1 MTDSSSDDR
10 LLKLVSRVSGDTY
23 LKVEEDLGAGFVR
36 LKTAEAERRQAK
48 HDIRRVEDIVIELLR
63 NARDAH
69 ADNIYLATTRSDD
82 IRTLVVIDDGDGIPE
97 ELHERIFDARV
108 TSKLDS
114 MVMDRWGVHGRGM
127 ALFSVRMNAVS
138 AEVMDSAPG
147 AGTAIRVLADCNT
160 VPERKDQSSY
170 PVIERG
176 DDDGGY
182 RIASGPHNIIRT
194 VLEFALE
201 EASPTVY
208 LGSPSEICA
217 ALIERGSGY
226 RPHKEPAFSAE
237 GHRPKLVLGPA
248 NAADAVELA
257 RIASNLGLELSERT
271 AYRVLRGDI
280 APAIP
285 LLEAIETLLDDDVDK
300 EREHEG
306 ASSFD
311 PFKDRRGL
319 KIAADDLETF
329 SEALQ
334 KAFATIA
341 GNYYLSLQDKP
352 SIKVGK
358 DHITVRFDIEK
369 ES

>member
-1 MTDSSSDDR
+1 MASEEGSNLVDFVVSMGGEKSLRVEENFGDGFV
-10 LLKLVSRVSGDTY
+10 KLRVS
-23 LKVEEDLGAGFVR
+23 
-36 LKTAEAERRQAK
+36 EAERRQAQ
-48 HDIRRVEDIVIELLR
+48 HDIRCIEDVVVEMLR
-63 NARDAH
+63 NSRDAGARH
-69 ADNIYLATTRSDD
+69 IYVATYRDGDTRYL
-82 IRTLVVIDDGDGIPE
+82 TMLDDGSGIPE
-97 ELHERIFDARV
+97 SMQDRVFDARV
-108 TSKLDS
+108 TSKLES
-114 MVMDRWGVHGRGM
+114 VHMDRWGVHGRGM

-160 VPERKDQSSY
+160 VPERRDQSSY

-257 RIASNLGLELSERT
+257 RIASSLGLELSERT